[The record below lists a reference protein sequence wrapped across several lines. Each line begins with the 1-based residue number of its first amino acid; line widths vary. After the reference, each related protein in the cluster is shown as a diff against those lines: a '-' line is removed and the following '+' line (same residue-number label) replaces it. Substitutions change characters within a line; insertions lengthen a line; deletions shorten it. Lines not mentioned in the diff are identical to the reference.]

1 MKKFPLIFYMFI
13 LWITMVILPVSC
25 SIGQDDGPSILQVS
39 NPVTSEYIR
48 DNLRPQTPR
57 LILNQDKLGPFLE
70 KVQSDPVVSNVYQAI
85 RKEAKLVIDQPLLQR
100 DLIGRRLLNVSRQML
115 HRMNVLATVYLV
127 EKDQV
132 ILERINDELLAV
144 CQFEDWNPAHF
155 LDVAEMA
162 MAVSLALDWTGDA
175 LPELTVAIA
184 KEALGQKALLPSF
197 EDAGHNWWI
206 DRNNNWNQVCH
217 AGMIAAAITLAEE
230 RSDLASKTISR
241 ALENIPFGMGEYA
254 PDGVYPE
261 GSTYWEY
268 GTMFTVLT
276 IDMLESALGSDF
288 GIAQSPGFM
297 ESAEFRVRSVAP
309 SGQYFNF
316 ADCGDK
322 RSSNGDFTLA
332 WFAKKTGNAAFFET
346 ERFLQDP
353 ADMPHLARH
362 VGAGLVWL
370 SEFEPISSGDLKANW
385 HGGGANPVAIFSNA
399 NDQSYLGVKGGKG
412 TLNHGNMDAGSFVF
426 ELDGIRWFIDPGNQ
440 NYHDL
445 EKIGFQLWHDCQE
458 CDRWKLLT
466 KNNFGH
472 NTITV
477 NGDLH
482 LADGFAAITEV
493 LDVTNPSATIDLT
506 PVFAD
511 NLKSARRRFILTE
524 PRSFQIEDQFEVN
537 QETETITLQFL
548 TQARVELKPGGA
560 VLSQEGRKL
569 LLEIESHP
577 QHMLKV
583 ISLDPPPLDIDR
595 RIQGLKRIDITFE
608 KSRDINGKLLEVRT
622 TISG

>member
-1 MKKFPLIFYMFI
+1 MKKLTYRFSTFI
-13 LWITMVILPVSC
+13 PWITLLVFPVSS
-25 SIGQDDGPSILQVS
+25 SISQDEGLTSLQLS
-39 NPVTSEYIR
+39 NPITTDFLQE
-48 DNLRPQTPR
+48 NLRSESPR
-57 LILNQDKLGPFLE
+57 LILNQDKLEVFLE
-70 KVQSDPVVSNVYQAI
+70 KVHSDPIVSNVYQAI
-85 RKEAKLVIDQPLLQR
+85 RREADWVIDQPLLHR
-100 DLIGRRLLNVSRQML
+100 EMIGRRLLNVSRKML

-127 EKDQV
+127 EKDQGV
-132 ILERINDELLAV
+132 LERIDDELLVV
-144 CQFEDWNPAHF
+144 CQFEDWNPEHF

-175 LPELTVAIA
+175 LPEQTVALA
-184 KEALGQKALLPSF
+184 KEALWQKALEPSF
-197 EDAGHNWWI
+197 ADTEHNWWI

-217 AGMIAAAITLAEE
+217 AGMIAAAITLAED

-241 ALENIPFGMGEYA
+241 ALENIPAAMGEYA

-268 GTMFTVLT
+268 GTMFTLLT

-297 ESAEFRVRSVAP
+297 ESAAFRVRSVAP
-309 SGQYFNF
+309 SDQYFNF

-332 WFAKKTGNAAFFET
+332 WFAKKAGNAAFFET
-346 ERFLQDP
+346 ERFLRNP
-353 ADMPHLARH
+353 ADMSPLPRH

-370 SEFEPISSGDLKANW
+370 SEIETISGGDLKANW
-385 HGGGANPVAIFSNA
+385 HGGGVNPVAIFSNS

-412 TLNHGNMDAGSFVF
+412 TLNHGNMDAGSFVY

-445 EKIGFQLWHDCQE
+445 EKVGFQLWHDCQE

-477 NGDLH
+477 NGALH
-482 LADGFAAITEV
+482 LADAFADITEFSD
-493 LDVTNPSATIDLT
+493 LAIPSATIDLT
-506 PVFAD
+506 AVFGD
-511 NLKSARRRFILTE
+511 NLKSAHRRFSITDA
-524 PRSFQIEDQFEVN
+524 RSFVIEDQFEIS
-537 QETETITLQFL
+537 QETEMITLQFL
-548 TQARVELKPGGA
+548 TQAKVELKPGGA
-560 VLSQEGRKL
+560 VLSQEGRKIR
-569 LLEIESHP
+569 LEIESHP
-577 QHMLKV
+577 RHMLRV
-583 ISLDPPPLDIDR
+583 ISLDPPPLNIDR
-595 RIQGLKRIDITFE
+595 QIEELKRIDVTFE
-608 KSRDINGKLLEVRT
+608 IGRDIQGHSLDVRT
-622 TISG
+622 KISG